1 MPTPAGSNPAHPK
14 TNTHCRL
21 VRADSGSVTGY
32 FPPNEEKGTG
42 GCPSLMAT
50 HHKAETRT
58 MSSKTEAVE
67 VVAAPATEAPQ
78 NTAVAARPSTGM
90 AFVADDIE
98 IPRLNVV
105 QKMST
110 IEGPIGSV
118 TIDKEEVLLQAEQ
131 KTHVVVISAVKK
143 WKEDVP
149 YDDDVIPKIALTQ
162 ADADR
167 IAAESSYE
175 VTEFA
180 EIIIL
185 IPQFEGADE
194 SLFPYPIG
202 DKNYQLGRI
211 TVQKDAYRLTYKRL
225 FTFQTFNPNSSVAA
239 RQWFFGTELM
249 SKGKYTW
256 YVPTLSVSPEATP
269 EAVMEFVNSLTGGAR

>member
-1 MPTPAGSNPAHPK
+1 
-14 TNTHCRL
+14 
-21 VRADSGSVTGY
+21 
-32 FPPNEEKGTG
+32 
-42 GCPSLMAT
+42 
-50 HHKAETRT
+50 
-58 MSSKTEAVE
+58 MSSKKETEE
-67 VVAAPATEAPQ
+67 VAAINAAEAPQ
-78 NTAVAARPSTGM
+78 STAVAARPSTGM

-110 IEGPIGSV
+110 IEGPVGSV
-118 TIDKEEVLLQAEQ
+118 TIDKESVLLQAEQ
-131 KTHVVVISAVKK
+131 KVNVVILSAVKK

-162 ADADR
+162 EDANR
-167 IAAESSYE
+167 LAAESSYE

-180 EIIIL
+180 EIVVL
-185 IPQFEGADE
+185 IPQFDGADE

-202 DKNYQLGRI
+202 DNNYQLGRI

-225 FTFQTFNPNSSVAA
+225 FTFQTFNPTSSVAA
-239 RQWFFGTELM
+239 RQWSFGTELM

-256 YVPTLSVSPEATP
+256 FVPTLHVTSEPTP
-269 EAVMEFVNSLTGGAR
+269 EAVLAFVSNLTGGAA